1 MFQKI
6 AAMEIRWPVQQLFF
20 FADILCTNI
29 KTHIII
35 IINININT
43 KLLRRL
49 YLFEILPTLSTVK
62 TSMW

>member
-1 MFQKI
+1 M
-6 AAMEIRWPVQQLFF
+6 ACATTFF